1 MAHCNSDMIFSFKSE
16 KPLEERKR
24 EGTRIVS
31 KYSDHL
37 PVVLERSPRS
47 NLPDFEKKKVL
58 CKTNSTVAQFL
69 QHVRKHFSLPPS
81 QVIFLFI
88 NGRDLASN
96 EMLMRELY
104 NSRKDEDGFLYI
116 MYSEQ
121 EVLGLAS

>member
-1 MAHCNSDMIFSFKSE
+1 MAHYNSDMIFNFKNE

-24 EGTRIVS
+24 DVQRILS
-31 KYSDHL
+31 KYEGRL
-37 PVVLERSPRS
+37 PVVLEKSHRS
-47 NLPDFEKKKVL
+47 NLPDFEKKRVL

-69 QHVRKHFSLPPS
+69 QHIRNHFKLPPS

-96 EMLMRELY
+96 EMLMSELY

-121 EVLGLAS
+121 EVLGLAN

>member
-1 MAHCNSDMIFSFKSE
+1 MIFRFKNE
-16 KPLEERKR
+16 KSLEERKR
-24 EGTRIVS
+24 DGQNILR
-31 KYSDHL
+31 KYSGHL

-58 CKTNSTVAQFL
+58 CKASSTVAQFL
-69 QHVRKHFSLPPS
+69 QHVRKHFNLPPS

-96 EMLMRELY
+96 EMLMSELY

-121 EVLGLAS
+121 EVLGVAS